1 MFRFGSKTGTVPQ
14 FVLASVGLTVAVALL
29 AYFGFP
35 FYFDTALALFPGVP
49 ETDAIW
55 TWVDWGYLALVLAAG
70 MPMAA
75 WGGWWLSQRVVV
87 PLLEVARAVREI
99 AAGDLTARADPHLLG
114 FGEAARLVEDFN
126 AMAARLER
134 SETELRYSNS
144 AVAHELR
151 TPLTILK
158 GRLQGIS
165 DGVFPMTPEL
175 VDLLLLQVDGL
186 VRIVEDL
193 RTLSLFNAGNLDI
206 RLERCDLS
214 EVAQQS
220 TDLSSEALRSSRIGL
235 SLDLSPAPV
244 NADPARIR
252 QLVLALIDNAC
263 RYAPGTPLAIS
274 TGTSSEECFLQ
285 CRDQG
290 PGLSAHDIGKVFD
303 PFWRADAS
311 RGRAEGG
318 SGLGLSIVK
327 AIAAAHDGRVEASNP
342 TGGGACFTLYM
353 PRRQRGSDVAPPNRT
368 I

>member
-1 MFRFGSKTGTVPQ
+1 MFRLAKKTGTVPQ
-14 FVLASVGLTVAVALL
+14 FVIASVGLAVAVALL

-55 TWVDWGYLALVLAAG
+55 TWVDWGYLVLVLAIG
-70 MPMAA
+70 MPLAA
-75 WGGWWLSQRVVV
+75 FGGWWLSQRVVV
-87 PLLEVARAVREI
+87 PLLEVARAIREI
-99 AAGDLTARADPHLLG
+99 AAGDLTARADPHLTG

-134 SETELRYSNS
+134 SEAELRYSNS

-193 RTLSLFNAGNLDI
+193 RTLSLFNAGNLDV

-214 EVAQQS
+214 EVARQS
-220 TDLSSEALRSSRIGL
+220 AALSSEALQRSRVDL
-235 SLDLSPAPV
+235 SLDLTPAPV
-244 NADPARIR
+244 TADPARIR

-263 RYAPGTPLAIS
+263 RYAPGARLAIS
-274 TGTSSEECFLQ
+274 TGTSGDECFLK

-290 PGLSAHDIGKVFD
+290 PGLPSQDIGKVFD
-303 PFWRADAS
+303 PFWRADES

-327 AIAAAHDGRVEASNP
+327 AIATAHKGRVEASNP
-342 TGGGACFTLYM
+342 SGGGACFTVYL
-353 PRRQRGSDVAPPNRT
+353 PRR
-368 I
+368 

>member
-1 MFRFGSKTGTVPQ
+1 MFRFGNKSGTVAQ
-14 FVLASVGLTVAVALL
+14 FILASVGLTIAVALL

-55 TWVDWGYLALVLAAG
+55 TWVDWGYLALVLAIG

-87 PLLEVARAVREI
+87 PLLEVARAIREI
-99 AAGDLTARADPHLLG
+99 AAGDLKARADPHLTG
-114 FGEAARLVEDFN
+114 FGEAARLVEAFN

-134 SETELRYSNS
+134 SEEELRYSNS

-193 RTLSLFNAGNLDI
+193 RTLSLFNAGNLEV

-214 EVAQQS
+214 GVARQS
-220 TDLSSEALRSSRIGL
+220 ADLSSEALQRCCIDL
-235 SLDLSPAPV
+235 SLELSPAQV
-244 NADPARIR
+244 SADPARIR

-263 RYAPGTPLAIS
+263 RYAPGAPLVLS
-274 TGTSSEECFLQ
+274 TGTSGDECFLQ
-285 CRDQG
+285 CRDFG
-290 PGLSAHDIGKVFD
+290 PGLQAHDIGMVFD

-311 RGRAEGG
+311 RARAEGG

-342 TGGGACFTLYM
+342 PSSGACFTLYL
-353 PRRQRGSDVAPPNRT
+353 PRR
-368 I
+368 